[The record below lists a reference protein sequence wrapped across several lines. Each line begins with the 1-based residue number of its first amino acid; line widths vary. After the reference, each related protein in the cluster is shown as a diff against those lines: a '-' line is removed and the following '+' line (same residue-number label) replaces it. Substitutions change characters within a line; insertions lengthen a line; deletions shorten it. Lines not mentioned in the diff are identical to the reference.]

1 MVADRRLIAY
11 AQLGLGN
18 RMRVILSSLAYAR
31 SQDRDFEY
39 VWDSSVGMKPALTDL
54 WEFPYRRVS
63 PLQSRLLWLTGHRY
77 VKDRTADWPADVEAK
92 PLIQVKTV
100 HALKDDAGEPIE
112 WGREL
117 RELETTGAVQDRIF
131 RIWNDTLAGRPYIG
145 VQIRAH
151 DAHPKTVEASPVEW
165 FIGRMQELRAENP
178 NVQFFLSSDS
188 EAATR
193 QVIDAIGP
201 VAVQTDIGDYHTTKR
216 VQAAVADLYLLGSAA
231 GVLGPYWSSF
241 VSVARRLADDAVVM
255 EDSRNDHRLSAV
267 GLKGASVADPLR
279 PWERMSD
286 RADSV

>member
-31 SQDRDFEY
+31 SQNRDLEY

-54 WEFPYRRVS
+54 WRFPYRRVS
-63 PLQSRLLWLTGHRY
+63 PLRSRLLQLTGHGY
-77 VKDRTADWPADVEAK
+77 LKDRIAEWPSDVDRK

-100 HALKDDAGEPIE
+100 HALKDAAGEPID
-112 WGREL
+112 WGPQL
-117 RELETTGAVQDRIF
+117 RELETTPAVQDRVF
-131 RIWNDTLAGRPYIG
+131 RIWNDRLAGRPYIG

-165 FIGRMQELRAENP
+165 FIGRMQELRADNP
-178 NVQFFLSSDS
+178 DVEFFLSSDS
-188 EAATR
+188 EAATK
-193 QVIDAIGP
+193 QVIDAVGP

-216 VQAAVADLYLLGSAA
+216 VQAAVADLYLLGGAA

-241 VSVARRLADDAVVM
+241 VPIARRLADDAIVV

-267 GLKGASVADPLR
+267 GLEGPSVADPLR
-279 PWERMSD
+279 PWERMND
-286 RADSV
+286 RADSA